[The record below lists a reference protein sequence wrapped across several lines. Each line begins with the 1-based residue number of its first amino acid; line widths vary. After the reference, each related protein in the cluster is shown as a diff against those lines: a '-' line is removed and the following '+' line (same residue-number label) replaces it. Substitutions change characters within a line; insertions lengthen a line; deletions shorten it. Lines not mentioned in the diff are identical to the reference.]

1 MDGWSKSL
9 FKGKKYYPGR
19 YACNFTEVVIV
30 KIDININNIIT
41 NAFHK
46 REELKEN
53 IRADTYNKKYDSQL
67 KLLRNLKSGW

>member
-1 MDGWSKSL
+1 M
-9 FKGKKYYPGR
+9 
-19 YACNFTEVVIV
+19 
-30 KIDININNIIT
+30 NINNIIT

-53 IRADTYNKKYDSQL
+53 IRADTYNKKYDSLL